1 MHTPRPIRRYRRQR
15 FPAEIIRHGVWV
27 YVRVC
32 LSDRDVEAPVAAR
45 GVILTDEAVRYGY
58 RTFGQAYANQLRLVL

>member
-1 MHTPRPIRRYRRQR
+1 MHTPRPTYGYRRYR

-32 LSDRDVEAPVAAR
+32 LSDRDVEAPVAAH